1 MTGMLTKENRTNE
14 LIPVYLTANSVNTS
28 NTKQYKKTITLPVGL
43 FFDLIKSK
51 QQIKDITGI

>member
-1 MTGMLTKENRTNE
+1 MATKENKTNE

-28 NTKQYKKTITLPVGL
+28 NTKQQKKTMTLPAGL

-51 QQIKDITGI
+51 QQIKDMTGI